1 MSSKVLRGG
10 ERKRRRRRR
19 RRERGAKGVALQTSP
34 ATCRHPGVTGLFP
47 GLPEKGRLELGPTG
61 IRVLCQ
67 EEVISLQSS
76 AQAEAFRP
84 NPCVQDRGIRKT
96 GRREG
101 PRRGQREGRGE
112 RSIKSLVPY
121 QSGHSDQLSASGGDQ
136 GQKGPSCGCWV
147 WSIGRQAGLWV
158 PRVVRMS
165 VSAKRS
171 PHQLQEGGP
180 LPGPVTELL

>member
-19 RRERGAKGVALQTSP
+19 RRERGANGVALQTSP

-47 GLPEKGRLELGPTG
+47 GLPEKGGLELGPTG

-112 RSIKSLVPY
+112 RSIRSCSLLVGALWPVVCVRRRP
-121 QSGHSDQLSASGGDQ
+121 GT
-136 GQKGPSCGCWV
+136 KGPQLRLLGLVHWQASWPLSTPSGQDV
-147 WSIGRQAGLWV
+147 SLSEEESPPVAGRGTPSRA
-158 PRVVRMS
+158 RD
-165 VSAKRS
+165 
-171 PHQLQEGGP
+171 
-180 LPGPVTELL
+180 